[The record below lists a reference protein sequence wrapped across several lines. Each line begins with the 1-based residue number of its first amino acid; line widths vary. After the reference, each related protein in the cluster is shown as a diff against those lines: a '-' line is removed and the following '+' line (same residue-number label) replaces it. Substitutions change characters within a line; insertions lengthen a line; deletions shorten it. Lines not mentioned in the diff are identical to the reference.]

1 MITDTRAI
9 VLRQVR
15 TINSRRVISLF
26 TEEFGKIAA
35 GVTVSERG
43 KGKASLA
50 LRPFAYGN
58 YELFK
63 SRDFFN
69 LNKGQVIKSFYGLGQ
84 DVDRYMAAARGM
96 ELLDK
101 VLPEWQPSKRLFDM
115 TVDFLTIM
123 EERKNRFDT
132 VLRGFEAKVLME
144 AGFFPD
150 LTGCVS
156 CGKQGE
162 AAYLSVPDGGILCG
176 ECGEKALLEA
186 RTAEAMQGLKP
197 LIFKVDSAIIDILVF
212 YVDHPLT
219 KLAKLAL
226 TEDMEVRVGE
236 IMDGL
241 LAYHLDLER
250 RASDLSFSVPR
261 KKEE

>member
-15 TINSRRVISLF
+15 TINSRRVITLF
-26 TEEFGKIAA
+26 TEDFGKVAA

-69 LNKGQVIKSFYGLGQ
+69 LNKGQVMKSFYGLGQ

-96 ELLDK
+96 ELLDR
-101 VLPEWQPSKRLFDM
+101 VLPEWQPSKRLFEM
-115 TVDFLTIM
+115 TVEFLTLM
-123 EERKNRFDT
+123 EERKSHFDT
-132 VLRGFEAKVLME
+132 ILLGFEAKALME
-144 AGFFPD
+144 AGLFPD
-150 LTGCVS
+150 LSGCVS
-156 CGKQGE
+156 CGRE
-162 AAYLSVPDGGILCG
+162 DAAYLSVPDGGVLCEEHG
-176 ECGEKALLEA
+176 EQALENA
-186 RTAEAMQGLKP
+186 RQAALAGGPEP

-226 TEDMEVRVGE
+226 SEELEARVGE

-241 LAYHLDLER
+241 LAYHLDLPR
-250 RASDLSFSVPR
+250 RTADLGLSLSR
-261 KKEE
+261 K